1 MLHSRFLILLL
12 VLPVV
17 VGSCAEFEELA
28 TGQGAA
34 RTSCANPM
42 INRAIRHYEEA
53 KTGLALYYEEQ
64 NDNRLFQAYYASAD
78 SVMTARRVGK
88 CWDRRASHKIAY
100 DNLKELNL
108 EVRKIIRRN
117 MPDAETAGLVALY
130 RDQYEKV
137 VQRRD

>member
-17 VGSCAEFEELA
+17 VSSCTEFEQLA

-34 RTSCANPM
+34 RASCASPM
-42 INRAIRHYEEA
+42 INQAIRHYEEA

-78 SVMTARRVGK
+78 SVMIARRAGK
-88 CWDRRASHKIAY
+88 CWDRRVSHKTAY
-100 DNLKELNL
+100 YNLKGLNR
-108 EVRKIIRRN
+108 EVRKIISRN

-137 VQRRD
+137 VQRRN